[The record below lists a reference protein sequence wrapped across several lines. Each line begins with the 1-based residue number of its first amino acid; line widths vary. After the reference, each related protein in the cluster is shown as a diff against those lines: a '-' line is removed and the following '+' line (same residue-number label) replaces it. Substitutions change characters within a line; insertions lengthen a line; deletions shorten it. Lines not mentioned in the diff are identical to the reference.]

1 MKRALVAVDGSEN
14 SLRAARWVADFCRS
28 YGPIEIQVL
37 NAEPAPQAWQTHG
50 MEPEAIADHLRARC
64 SMAIESSSRPLREA
78 GLAYASLC
86 ELGDAAHVIA
96 EAAARLGCD
105 TIVMGRRGLG
115 TIQGLALGSVSTRVL
130 HLTDLPVVLVK

>member
-28 YGPIEIQVL
+28 YGPIETQVL

-64 SMAIESSSRPLREA
+64 SMAIESSGRPLREA
-78 GLAYASLC
+78 GLAYASLRR
-86 ELGDAAHVIA
+86 LA
-96 EAAARLGCD
+96 EILRALRSGSYRSSANSLLASYPQAIRPS
-105 TIVMGRRGLG
+105 RR
-115 TIQGLALGSVSTRVL
+115 THA
-130 HLTDLPVVLVK
+130 P